1 MTRKRQL
8 LGSSVDR
15 ARFVDRLIERWLH
28 ERSAVTLYQ
37 LAQARL
43 GGDERL
49 GRFLDEERLHAE
61 MLERLLAEVGV
72 APREQPAYGSASLAA
87 SEMAMLLDAAR
98 ADLEPRHV
106 VQVLLA
112 AERLDVAGWELLL
125 ALAREAGLDEDW
137 LRSFRSA
144 DRAESEHEHYLHDQL
159 LKLER
164 AALFSHPAP

>member
-37 LAQARL
+37 LALPRLDDDPRLARCLVGARL
-43 GGDERL
+43 HG
-49 GRFLDEERLHAE
+49 E
-61 MLERLLAEVGV
+61 MLERLLAELGV

-87 SEMAMLLDAAR
+87 SEMATLLDAAR

-125 ALAREAGLDEDW
+125 ALARD
-137 LRSFRSA
+137 
-144 DRAESEHEHYLHDQL
+144 
-159 LKLER
+159 
-164 AALFSHPAP
+164 AAL